1 MSVFSNLFGS
11 SEKQDNSSSK
21 INWIPL
27 TDLGQLNEII
37 SASSEKPV
45 LIFKHSTRCSIS
57 SMALNRLERNW
68 AGHEEKLTP
77 YYLDLI
83 TFRDVRN
90 HIATLSGVQ
99 HESPQAIVVKNGEVV
114 YHASHNGISLADMME
129 VLG

>member
-1 MSVFSNLFGS
+1 
-11 SEKQDNSSSK
+11 
-21 INWIPL
+21 
-27 TDLGQLNEII
+27 
-37 SASSEKPV
+37 
-45 LIFKHSTRCSIS
+45 
-57 SMALNRLERNW
+57 MALNRLERNW

-83 TFRDVRN
+83 SFRDVSN

>member
-1 MSVFSNLFGS
+1 MSLPWRKIQQISDVTEAWESSFHKPILF
-11 SEKQDNSSSK
+11 
-21 INWIPL
+21 
-27 TDLGQLNEII
+27 
-37 SASSEKPV
+37 
-45 LIFKHSTRCSIS
+45 FKHSTRCSIS

-83 TFRDVRN
+83 SFRDVSN